1 MSITDAVGY
10 FARSLSLSLS
20 LSLSSLPPSLSLS
33 PSLSPSPPPS
43 LSPGHLKRFMRG
55 IAELLEIS
63 PATPTAADAHV
74 VQNGKDQL
82 DFEEELTRALP
93 PSDLSPPL
101 PSPVS
106 YVQAEENGLKNAVS
120 SESIEAPPPKP
131 KPKPSSRSP
140 SHSPQTQRRA
150 PPPGG
155 VVGAPPPPRRAPQT
169 SLSAVQQQESLMAQN
184 RHSYSSSTSS
194 LSSSYSERATGSAD
208 IQGAVSES
216 PPRIPAKKKPTIAPR
231 TMAGE

>member
-1 MSITDAVGY
+1 
-10 FARSLSLSLS
+10 
-20 LSLSSLPPSLSLS
+20 
-33 PSLSPSPPPS
+33 
-43 LSPGHLKRFMRG
+43 MRG

-63 PATPTAADAHV
+63 PATPTAADGHV

-82 DFEEELTRALP
+82 DFEEELTKALP
-93 PSDLSPPL
+93 PSDLTPPV
-101 PSPVS
+101 PPPVS

-120 SESIEAPPPKP
+120 SESIETPPPKP

-155 VVGAPPPPRRAPQT
+155 VAGAPPPPRRAPQT
-169 SLSAVQQQESLMAQN
+169 SLSAMQQQADSLTAQN

-208 IQGAVSES
+208 AQGAVSES
-216 PPRIPAKKKPTIAPR
+216 PPRIPPKKKPTIAPR
-231 TMAGE
+231 TMAGEQITNEVLYIRLYICM

>member
-1 MSITDAVGY
+1 
-10 FARSLSLSLS
+10 
-20 LSLSSLPPSLSLS
+20 
-33 PSLSPSPPPS
+33 
-43 LSPGHLKRFMRG
+43 MRG

-63 PATPTAADAHV
+63 PATPTAADVPV

-93 PSDLSPPL
+93 QSDLTPPI
-101 PSPVS
+101 PPPVS
-106 YVQAEENGLKNAVS
+106 YVQAEENGLKNAIS

-155 VVGAPPPPRRAPQT
+155 VAGIPPPPRRAPQT
-169 SLSAVQQQESLMAQN
+169 SLSATQQQIDSLN
-184 RHSYSSSTSS
+184 RHSFSSSTSS
-194 LSSSYSERATGSAD
+194 LSSSYSERAVGSVDAHT
-208 IQGAVSES
+208 AASES
-216 PPRIPAKKKPTIAPR
+216 PPRIPAKKSKPTIAPR
-231 TMAGE
+231 TMATGEWISAN